1 MFNLLNFNNRY
12 ILFLILFNLLN
23 LILSSLFV
31 YFFDVSFQ
39 YWMLGLIS
47 SNFLIAI
54 MSWKSL
60 DKELKFNNTAKVN
73 YKELYTFSSN
83 ILVGHVLILVSD

>member
-1 MFNLLNFNNRY
+1 
-12 ILFLILFNLLN
+12 
-23 LILSSLFV
+23 
-31 YFFDVSFQ
+31 
-39 YWMLGLIS
+39 MLGLIS

-60 DKELKFNNTAKVN
+60 DKGVKFNNTAKVN

-83 ILVGHVLILVSD
+83 ILVGHVLIWFLTDGFRFIAEYKFAADKLGIFIRFSSPTQIFAVIENI